1 MPKPAAKRPALL
13 IVDMQVGLFHGP
25 QAPYQGQRILTNI
38 NRLIGKARSAGAP
51 VFFARH
57 SGPAGSP
64 IEPGSPFWQLLPEL
78 AVDTASDVVFDKTRP
93 SCFFATDLGER
104 LATLGVDR
112 LVIAGMKTQYCI
124 DTTCRAA
131 AELGLQPLLVA
142 DAHSCMDTPV
152 ASAQTIIEHHNLTLG
167 GAFVQ
172 LQDTDE
178 LAFACALATP

>member
-1 MPKPAAKRPALL
+1 MANPAAKRPALL

-25 QAPYQGQRILTNI
+25 QRPYQPERLLANI
-38 NRLIGKARSAGAP
+38 NRLIGQARRAGVP
-51 VFFARH
+51 VMAARH

-64 IEPGSPFWQLLPEL
+64 IEPGSPLWQLLPEL
-78 AVDTASDVVFDKTRP
+78 EVDAATDWLFDKTRP
-93 SCFFATDLGER
+93 SCFFATDLAER
-104 LATLGVDR
+104 LASTGVDR

-124 DTTCRAA
+124 DSTCRAA

-152 ASAQTIIEHHNLTLG
+152 ASAQTIIAHHNLTLG

-172 LQDTDE
+172 LQNTAE
-178 LAFACALATP
+178 LAFACPLATP